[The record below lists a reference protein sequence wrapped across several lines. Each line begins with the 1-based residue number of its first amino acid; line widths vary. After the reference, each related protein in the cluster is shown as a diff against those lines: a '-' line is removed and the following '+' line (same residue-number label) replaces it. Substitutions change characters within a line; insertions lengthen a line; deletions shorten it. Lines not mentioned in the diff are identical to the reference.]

1 LQDAGCPDA
10 IAARPRQLATM
21 QRRPRGVSQAFR
33 DEAIDGEYEETKDD
47 EYDDDDELPRS
58 TSFMANNLTRTL
70 LAASERNP
78 TSYMSKAMS
87 TQGRAAKTFAK
98 EFNPE
103 PSKKQY
109 NKARGLGKTA
119 TVVTTQLT
127 SIYNALKGKDG
138 LATSRLGD
146 AIRALDLK
154 YAPPPGAIHPQEA
167 AATFLTEL
175 ALDPSQAL
183 DEDAFIG
190 AAATLRPE
198 AIRAA
203 AGPRNAKRLQKK
215 MRADP
220 FAIMRRKQS
229 RAQAFDFKKEAETG
243 KALAHTQRLEEEV
256 QASHVSEEFL
266 ELPEEKKD
274 ERRLQRKLRR
284 MEIEAIKADR
294 KDLERWQK
302 EDEAR
307 KEAVQK
313 KLEMIEKL
321 RKSGEV
327 ISDKEAAMMVASI
340 PPLRPRPQEPL
351 PLPSR
356 KKLHERT
363 LEGHEV
369 ADKADQS
376 RFEAAHRS
384 YYEASSVPE
393 AQVPLLKNGPV
404 DHVTRNMEAVTLR
417 SSGSVPLMDA
427 LALERESKATRVN
440 LMKREELD
448 LRMELPLRHGFDATS
463 ASIDLPAGFDASAL
477 KEIRV
482 PPPGAASGA
491 PRGGPREL
499 IVQEARRAE
508 REAIRKRKAEARLA
522 ERVSM
527 AISNVQKHGIEERLE
542 EVQHEQLSN
551 AIRLVDGIRREEF
564 DREEKIHLERER
576 ASKERAAERRRL
588 KEELERDVELIR
600 NSEMDRVLALRSQK
614 APFTINPGMFDS
626 TIPPETDESKQRRK
640 KASLLSEWREAVEAE
655 KARVQN
661 IRSTNLQNYFDARAS
676 PFIGEPSEWKATGS
690 PVRTA
695 SSLVDGTGVFVEE
708 SAEPAENELYPT
720 FSRASTRGS
729 LKTRGSVD
737 SWTITDGGARSET
750 VTPAA
755 LPPAMVA
762 ADRIFRPKRRVQ
774 TVYL

>member
-1 LQDAGCPDA
+1 
-10 IAARPRQLATM
+10 M

-33 DEAIDGEYEETKDD
+33 DEEIHGEYEEAKD

-103 PSKKQY
+103 PSRKQY

-138 LATSRLGD
+138 LATARLGD
-146 AIRALDLK
+146 AIHALDAK
-154 YAPPPGAIHPQEA
+154 YKPPPGSTHPQEA

-190 AAATLRPE
+190 AAATLRPQ
-198 AIRAA
+198 AVIQS
-203 AGPRNAKRLQKK
+203 AGPTNAKRLQKK

-229 RAQAFDFKKEAETG
+229 RAQAFDFKREAETG
-243 KALAHTQRLEEEV
+243 RALAHTQRLEEDV
-256 QASHVSEEFL
+256 LARHVSEDFL

-284 MEIEAIKADR
+284 MEIDAIKADR
-294 KDLERWQK
+294 RDLERWKK

-307 KEAVQK
+307 KEAVAK

-327 ISDKEAAMMVASI
+327 ISDKEAAAMVASI
-340 PPLRPRPQEPL
+340 PPLRPRPQDPL

-393 AQVPLLKNGPV
+393 AVPRLTNGPV
-404 DHVTRNMEAVTLR
+404 DHVA
-417 SSGSVPLMDA
+417 S
-427 LALERESKATRVN
+427 RV
-440 LMKREELD
+440 
-448 LRMELPLRHGFDATS
+448 
-463 ASIDLPAGFDASAL
+463 
-477 KEIRV
+477 EIIFVR
-482 PPPGAASGA
+482 
-491 PRGGPREL
+491 L
-499 IVQEARRAE
+499 Y
-508 REAIRKRKAEARLA
+508 AIGQ
-522 ERVSM
+522 M
-527 AISNVQKHGIEERLE
+527 
-542 EVQHEQLSN
+542 QLW
-551 AIRLVDGIRREEF
+551 G
-564 DREEKIHLERER
+564 
-576 ASKERAAERRRL
+576 
-588 KEELERDVELIR
+588 
-600 NSEMDRVLALRSQK
+600 
-614 APFTINPGMFDS
+614 
-626 TIPPETDESKQRRK
+626 
-640 KASLLSEWREAVEAE
+640 
-655 KARVQN
+655 
-661 IRSTNLQNYFDARAS
+661 
-676 PFIGEPSEWKATGS
+676 
-690 PVRTA
+690 
-695 SSLVDGTGVFVEE
+695 
-708 SAEPAENELYPT
+708 
-720 FSRASTRGS
+720 
-729 LKTRGSVD
+729 
-737 SWTITDGGARSET
+737 
-750 VTPAA
+750 
-755 LPPAMVA
+755 
-762 ADRIFRPKRRVQ
+762 
-774 TVYL
+774 

>member
-1 LQDAGCPDA
+1 
-10 IAARPRQLATM
+10 M

-33 DEAIDGEYEETKDD
+33 DEEIHGEYEEAKDEDDD
-47 EYDDDDELPRS
+47 EDELPRS

-138 LATSRLGD
+138 LATCKLGD

-154 YAPPPGAIHPQEA
+154 YAPPPGSTHPQEA

-198 AIRAA
+198 AITQA
-203 AGPRNAKRLQKK
+203 AGPTNAKRLQKK

-229 RAQAFDFKKEAETG
+229 RAQAFDFKREAETG
-243 KALAHTQRLEEEV
+243 RALAHVQRLQEEV
-256 QASHVSEEFL
+256 QAKHVSEDFL

-284 MEIEAIKADR
+284 MEIDAIKADR
-294 KDLERWQK
+294 KDLEKWKK
-302 EDEAR
+302 EDAER

-327 ISDKEAAMMVASI
+327 ISDKEAAAMVASI
-340 PPLRPRPQEPL
+340 PPLRPRPQDPL
-351 PLPSR
+351 PLPAR

-393 AQVPLLKNGPV
+393 AQVPRLTGPV
-404 DHVTRNMEAVTLR
+404 DHVTRNVEAVTLR
-417 SSGSVPLMDA
+417 TSGSVPLMDA

-448 LRMELPLRHGFDATS
+448 LRMELPLRQGFDATT
-463 ASIDLPAGFDASAL
+463 ANIDLPAGFDASAL

-491 PRGGPREL
+491 PRGGPREAV
-499 IVQEARRAE
+499 VQEARRAE

-542 EVQHEQLSN
+542 EVKHEELSN
-551 AIRLVDGIRREEF
+551 AIRLVDNIRREEF

-576 ASKERAAERRRL
+576 ASKERAMERRRL

-600 NSEMDRVLALRSQK
+600 NSEMDRILALRSQK
-614 APFTINPGMFDS
+614 APFAINPGIFDS

-640 KASLLSEWREAVEAE
+640 QASLLSEWRSAVEAE
-655 KARVQN
+655 KERVAN

-676 PFIGEPSEWKATGS
+676 PFIGEPSEWKAPGS